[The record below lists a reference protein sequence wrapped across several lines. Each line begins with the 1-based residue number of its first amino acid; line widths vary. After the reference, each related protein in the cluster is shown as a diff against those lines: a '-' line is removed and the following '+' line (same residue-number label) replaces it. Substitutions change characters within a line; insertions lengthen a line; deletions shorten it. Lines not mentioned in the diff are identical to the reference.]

1 MVKLRNQE
9 YIDEKFEEGYESL
22 NKYLD
27 VPGMIEL
34 RELLVSLRPSE
45 YLNYLGN
52 IKYYIFDD
60 ILKVRRDIP
69 LFKDAEKGLSRGL
82 SSFKSYKISWPY
94 FTAVYSIILY
104 SSICNYKHDLSFEER
119 LKIIHSDL
127 PIKLSLGLDK
137 CMTVDDSC
145 FLDLAF
151 FKKLNKIKWSKKA
164 KNIQQTIKWG
174 YWNALSREH
183 DLHSKVFNQFVI
195 SNEYLSCCYAF
206 SEGRDEVIG
215 EDVIRAW
222 LLILRVFLADWR
234 EYIFNTGK

>member
-69 LFKDAEKGLSRGL
+69 LFKDAEKGLSKGIF
-82 SSFKSYKISWPY
+82 SFKSYNISWPY
-94 FTAVYSIILY
+94 FTA
-104 SSICNYKHDLSFEER
+104 F
-119 LKIIHSDL
+119 
-127 PIKLSLGLDK
+127 
-137 CMTVDDSC
+137 
-145 FLDLAF
+145 
-151 FKKLNKIKWSKKA
+151 
-164 KNIQQTIKWG
+164 IQ
-174 YWNALSREH
+174 
-183 DLHSKVFNQFVI
+183 
-195 SNEYLSCCYAF
+195 
-206 SEGRDEVIG
+206 
-215 EDVIRAW
+215 
-222 LLILRVFLADWR
+222 
-234 EYIFNTGK
+234 